1 MQVLKIMKCPKK
13 QWNIMKHDEILE
25 SDDTNDD
32 QLCKS

>member
-1 MQVLKIMKCPKK
+1 MQVLRNDEMSKK